1 MKLNITTDQIES
13 IQYMTLADAKEYAL
27 QILDTPILHEKA
39 VCAKDLQKY
48 VRLRLNV
55 MSKRNVGDIVKM
67 FYDMYL
73 AGEGLAVTGSK
84 WKRHYARNS

>member
-1 MKLNITTDQIES
+1 MKLNITTEQIES
-13 IQYMTLADAKEYAL
+13 MQYMSLADAKEYAL
-27 QILDTPILHEKA
+27 QILDAPITHKKA
-39 VCAKDLQKY
+39 VCAKDPQKY

-55 MSKRNVGDIVKM
+55 MSKRNVSDIVKM

-73 AGEGLAVTGSK
+73 AGEGLSVMGSK